1 MGSVALLLSEGDG
14 GYWFTNISWSFTL
27 RFKSKSNPNVMQD
40 VKVVYEKPVRT
51 SYALTAYE
59 ETSYDASK
67 VETASVGIPLPK
79 IGGTEAIKDDLDL
92 FKYEVK
98 VDGKWIALTDV
109 AVSGWVYEGNGYN
122 KYSLSSQWG
131 YFIDH
136 VYGLWFQPVREDT
149 EIRISY
155 PIDGKKGGDASS
167 NAIIYTIKGNTEYK
181 AQLPAD
187 MTDIKV
193 EKQFRGLY
201 SCRLE
206 NDFQ

>member
-1 MGSVALLLSEGDG
+1 
-14 GYWFTNISWSFTL
+14 
-27 RFKSKSNPNVMQD
+27 MQ
-40 VKVVYEKPVRT
+40 
-51 SYALTAYE
+51 A
-59 ETSYDASK
+59 K

-193 EKQFRGLY
+193 ENSSEDYTPAGWKMISMTNLTEASLIQTSGHTMKDSSSKKMILIQPDGEIR
-201 SCRLE
+201 
-206 NDFQ
+206 N